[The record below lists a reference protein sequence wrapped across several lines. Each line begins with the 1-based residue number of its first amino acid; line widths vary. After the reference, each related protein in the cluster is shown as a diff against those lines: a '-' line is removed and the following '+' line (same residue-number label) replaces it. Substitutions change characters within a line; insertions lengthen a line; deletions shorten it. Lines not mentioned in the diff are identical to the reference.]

1 MAEERRSGLRPLHGL
16 MLVAVGVVG
25 VLVAFWVLSFIAGLI
40 WSLVKLAVL
49 VALVF
54 GVLWFFLGRRK

>member
-1 MAEERRSGLRPLHGL
+1 
-16 MLVAVGVVG
+16 MLVAVGVIG
-25 VLVAFWVLSFIAGLI
+25 VLIAFWVLSFIAGLL
-40 WSLVKLAVL
+40 WSLVKLAVI